1 MDEMDSLV
9 KENQLL
15 KQQLQNY
22 YLKVAKTQKVN
33 SWFVRVPRPSNQYSF
48 VCIFQL
54 EEEVTN
60 IYRVHEEL
68 KQTCE
73 RREKLERAARMR
85 LQSDLQRVQELNC
98 VMKDQV
104 DILQSQLLA
113 PSEHQILIAQLFTQS
128 KSPAIPIS
136 GYCLNWTNF
145 NFRQRIGCGQRATRD
160 RVGRSACHIAGAT
173 KPHWHLGYRIDQCPA
188 EYPSPGG
195 GVAQEADVRRTIE
208 SVARCPAT
216 VKGSQESTRL
226 RKWIG

>member
-1 MDEMDSLV
+1 MQCATV
-9 KENQLL
+9 HG
-15 KQQLQNY
+15 LQSSRNI
-22 YLKVAKTQKVN
+22 
-33 SWFVRVPRPSNQYSF
+33 SIHFVYVS
-48 VCIFQL
+48 FQL

-128 KSPAIPIS
+128 KSMPAK
-136 GYCLNWTNF
+136 LNF
-145 NFRQRIGCGQRATRD
+145 
-160 RVGRSACHIAGAT
+160 
-173 KPHWHLGYRIDQCPA
+173 L
-188 EYPSPGG
+188 
-195 GVAQEADVRRTIE
+195 
-208 SVARCPAT
+208 
-216 VKGSQESTRL
+216 
-226 RKWIG
+226 

>member
-1 MDEMDSLV
+1 MSR
-9 KENQLL
+9 Q
-15 KQQLQNY
+15 
-22 YLKVAKTQKVN
+22 
-33 SWFVRVPRPSNQYSF
+33 FVSF
-48 VCIFQL
+48 DHLTRFQL

-128 KSPAIPIS
+128 KSTPTHS
-136 GYCLNWTNF
+136 NF
-145 NFRQRIGCGQRATRD
+145 ER
-160 RVGRSACHIAGAT
+160 
-173 KPHWHLGYRIDQCPA
+173 
-188 EYPSPGG
+188 
-195 GVAQEADVRRTIE
+195 
-208 SVARCPAT
+208 
-216 VKGSQESTRL
+216 
-226 RKWIG
+226 